1 MNLARVAAAQ
11 DGSPHHAS
19 AEAWETFV
27 RSYTPDEKYRWELLR
42 RRGQLVASY
51 PDLSAWLAAP
61 LIERVGRPCGA
72 SPPPAISDA
81 ASRVSYCARMYL
93 VFLALQS
100 YAQFDWDWLI
110 AIAQLQFRSLFTQ
123 AIGEAKL
130 NTLVDDAVRL
140 GFHEAT
146 TSKTFEWMIHRSVM
160 HTADPRLEHIT
171 EGSLQDMT
179 EALSRFAERPGVPL
193 FYGSVEHYRTKLK
206 TYVSYLHRLHVVLYH
221 RGQVK
226 TEPPRRQ
233 VDRAHL
239 RIFTI
244 QHKPLLKQALD
255 RYLATRRL
263 TDRLATVRA
272 LENAVRLLIVWLE
285 QAYPA
290 VDTFTQVTRQMMLE
304 YLETL
309 NTRVGALTKRP
320 LTIASKRQII
330 GRLVQF
336 FREMA
341 QWGWDDAPTSAPLL
355 EADIPKLPQRIPRY
369 IPDDQLERLIMAA
382 LYTLQCPYQQ
392 AALLIARWSGAR
404 RGEIRR
410 LAVDCLDAYPDGTA
424 RLRIPAGKTYQERLV
439 PITEE
444 AAEAIRVLQRLR
456 KGERGLLDAQTGE
469 VTRYLFLRRG
479 ALLSASYLFTT
490 PLQNLCRV
498 AGLVTS
504 DGKPTISSHRF
515 RHTVGTQLAE
525 RGAKLHTVMKI
536 LGHES
541 AAMALVYAQISDKEV
556 LKDYQ
561 AVLGPGAIIAGPS
574 AEQLRAGELS
584 SSTLDWLKANFFKPE
599 LELGRCLRL
608 PQEGPCEC
616 DLYLTCAK
624 FVTTPAYAP
633 RLRRRRQREGELIE
647 DARTHGWQREVER
660 HQWTV
665 KRIEQLLAEL
675 GEPIEGPEATE

>member
-1 MNLARVAAAQ
+1 MNLARGARTP
-11 DGSPHHAS
+11 DGSPQHAS

-27 RSYTPDEKYRWELLR
+27 RSYTPDKQYRWELLR
-42 RRGQLVASY
+42 SRAHLVASY
-51 PDLSAWLAAP
+51 PDLGAWFAAP

-72 SPPPAISDA
+72 SPPSSVRDA
-81 ASRVSYCARMYL
+81 ASYASYRARLYF
-93 VFLALQS
+93 VFLNVEGDMR
-100 YAQFDWDWLI
+100 FDWDWLI
-110 AIAQLQFRSLFTQ
+110 AVAQLQFRSLFTQ
-123 AIGEAKL
+123 AIGEAQLDALLK
-130 NTLVDDAVRL
+130 DAVRL

-146 TSKTFEWMIHRSVM
+146 TRKTFEWMIHRIVM

-171 EGSLQDMT
+171 EGTLQDMM
-179 EALSRFAERPGVPL
+179 EALTRFAERPDVPL
-193 FYGSVEHYRTKLK
+193 FYGSVEHYQTKLK

-233 VDRAHL
+233 VDRTHL

-244 QHKPLLKQALD
+244 QHKPLMKETLD

-263 TDRLATVRA
+263 TDRLATVRG
-272 LENAVRLLIVWLE
+272 LENAVRLFIVWLE
-285 QAYPA
+285 QTHPA
-290 VDTFTQVTRQMMLE
+290 VETFTQVTRPMMLE

-309 NTRVGALTKRP
+309 NTRVGAVTKRP
-320 LTIASKRQII
+320 LTIASKREII

-336 FREMA
+336 FRELA
-341 QWGWDDAPTSAPLL
+341 QWGWEDAPTSAPLL

-369 IPDDQLERLIMAA
+369 IPEDQLERLMAA
-382 LYTLQCPYQQ
+382 LPTLDCPYQQ

-410 LAVDCLDAYPDGTA
+410 LAVDCLDAYPDGTP

-439 PITEE
+439 PIMEE
-444 AAEAIRVLQRLR
+444 AAEAIRGLQRLR
-456 KGERGLLDAQTGE
+456 RGERGLLDAPTGE
-469 VTRYLFLRRG
+469 VTRYLFMRRG
-479 ALLSASYLFTT
+479 ALLSANYLFST
-490 PLQNLCRV
+490 PLENLCRV
-498 AGLVTS
+498 AGLVTA

-574 AEQLRAGELS
+574 AQQLRAGDLS
-584 SSTLDWLKANFFKPE
+584 SSTLDWLKANFFKTE

-616 DLYLTCAK
+616 ELYLTCAK

-633 RLRRRRQREGELIE
+633 RLRRRREREEELIE
-647 DARTHGWQREVER
+647 DARSHGWQREVER

-675 GEPIEGPEATE
+675 GEPIEGPAAPE

>member
-1 MNLARVAAAQ
+1 V
-11 DGSPHHAS
+11 
-19 AEAWETFV
+19 E
-27 RSYTPDEKYRWELLR
+27 
-42 RRGQLVASY
+42 
-51 PDLSAWLAAP
+51 
-61 LIERVGRPCGA
+61 
-72 SPPPAISDA
+72 
-81 ASRVSYCARMYL
+81 
-93 VFLALQS
+93 
-100 YAQFDWDWLI
+100 
-110 AIAQLQFRSLFTQ
+110 
-123 AIGEAKL
+123 
-130 NTLVDDAVRL
+130 DAVRL

-146 TSKTFEWMIHRSVM
+146 TRKTFEWMIHRIVM

-171 EGSLQDMT
+171 ERTLQDMT
-179 EALSRFAERPGVPL
+179 EALARFAERPDVPL

-226 TEPPRRQ
+226 TEPPRRE

-244 QHKPLLKQALD
+244 QHKPLMKQTLD

-263 TDRLATVRA
+263 TDRLATVRGM
-272 LENAVRLLIVWLE
+272 ENAVRLLVVWLE
-285 QAYPA
+285 QTYPA
-290 VDTFTQVTRQMMLE
+290 VDTFTQVTRPMMLE

-309 NTRVGALTKRP
+309 NTRVGAVTKRP
-320 LTIASKRQII
+320 LTIASKREII

-336 FREMA
+336 FRELA
-341 QWGWDDAPTSAPLL
+341 QWRWEDAPTSAPLL

-369 IPDDQLERLIMAA
+369 IPEDQLERLMAA
-382 LYTLQCPYQQ
+382 LPTLDCPYQQ

-410 LAVDCLDAYPDGTA
+410 LEVDCLDAYPDGTP

-444 AAEAIRVLQRLR
+444 AAEVIRGLQRLR
-456 KGERGLLDAQTGE
+456 QGERGLLDAPTGE
-469 VTRYLFLRRG
+469 VTRYLFVRRG
-479 ALLSASYLFTT
+479 ALLSASYLFST
-490 PLQNLCRV
+490 PLENLCRV
-498 AGLVTS
+498 AGLVTA

-561 AVLGPGAIIAGPS
+561 AVLGPEAILAGPS
-574 AEQLRAGELS
+574 AQQLPTSCA
-584 SSTLDWLKANFFKPE
+584 T
-599 LELGRCLRL
+599 RL
-608 PQEGPCEC
+608 
-616 DLYLTCAK
+616 
-624 FVTTPAYAP
+624 
-633 RLRRRRQREGELIE
+633 
-647 DARTHGWQREVER
+647 
-660 HQWTV
+660 
-665 KRIEQLLAEL
+665 
-675 GEPIEGPEATE
+675 

>member
-1 MNLARVAAAQ
+1 MLDIEGKLAS
-11 DGSPHHAS
+11 GNFLH
-19 AEAWETFV
+19 
-27 RSYTPDEKYRWELLR
+27 YTPDKQYRRELLR
-42 RRGQLVASY
+42 SRAHLVASY
-51 PDLSAWLAAP
+51 PVLGTWFAAP

-72 SPPPAISDA
+72 SPPSCVHDV
-81 ASRVSYCARMYL
+81 ASYASYRARLYF
-93 VFLALQS
+93 VFLNLERGV
-100 YAQFDWDWLI
+100 QFDWDWLI
-110 AIAQLQFRSLFTQ
+110 AVAQLQFRSLFTQ
-123 AIGEAKL
+123 AIGEAQL
-130 NTLVDDAVRL
+130 STLVEDAVRL

-146 TSKTFEWMIHRSVM
+146 TRKTFEWMIHRIVM

-179 EALSRFAERPGVPL
+179 EALARFAERPDVPL

-226 TEPPRRQ
+226 TEPPHRE

-244 QHKPLLKQALD
+244 QHKPLMKQTLD

-263 TDRLATVRA
+263 TDRLATVRGM
-272 LENAVRLLIVWLE
+272 ENAVRLLIVWLE
-285 QAYPA
+285 QTHPA

-309 NTRVGALTKRP
+309 NTRVGAVTKRP
-320 LTIASKRQII
+320 LTIASKREII

-336 FREMA
+336 FLELA
-341 QWGWDDAPTSAPLL
+341 QWGWEDAPTSAPLL
-355 EADIPKLPQRIPRY
+355 EADIPKLPHRIPRY
-369 IPDDQLERLIMAA
+369 IPEDQLERLMAA
-382 LYTLQCPYQQ
+382 LPSLDCPYQQ

-410 LAVDCLDAYPDGTA
+410 LAVDCLDAYPDGTP

-444 AAEAIRVLQRLR
+444 AAEAIRGLQRLR
-456 KGERGLLDAQTGE
+456 QGERGLLDAPTGE
-469 VTRYLFLRRG
+469 VTRYLFVRRG
-479 ALLSASYLFTT
+479 ALLSANYLFST
-490 PLQNLCRV
+490 PLENLCRV
-498 AGLVTS
+498 AGLVTA

-574 AEQLRAGELS
+574 AAQLRAGDLS
-584 SSTLDWLKANFFKPE
+584 SSTLDWLKAN
-599 LELGRCLRL
+599 
-608 PQEGPCEC
+608 
-616 DLYLTCAK
+616 
-624 FVTTPAYAP
+624 
-633 RLRRRRQREGELIE
+633 LIK
-647 DARTHGWQREVER
+647 
-660 HQWTV
+660 V
-665 KRIEQLLAEL
+665 KWDHLVLNVI
-675 GEPIEGPEATE
+675 